1 MRGKDAD
8 IVQSAGGVSRDRVLL
23 VEDEASTAALLSAAL
38 CAAGYEVQV
47 LADGRQVLPRVR
59 RQPPDVVLLDLSLP
73 GLDGVSVC
81 RALRAESNV
90 PVLMVTARGAT
101 PDRIAGLREG
111 ADDYLV
117 KPVDPDELIARI
129 RAVLRRSRH
138 WHGPAGASLGLDEAA
153 RRASV
158 AGVDLGLTRLEFSLL
173 LTLARHPGRVYSRA
187 QLLDLLSRDGE
198 VADRT
203 IDSHVRNLRRKLE
216 AAGAAEVVKA
226 VYGEGYRFE
235 AGKPK
240 GHS

>member
-1 MRGKDAD
+1 MRGKHAE
-8 IVQSAGGVSRDRVLL
+8 IVQSTGGVTRDRVLL
-23 VEDEASTAALLSAAL
+23 VEDEASTAALLCAAL
-38 CAAGYEVQV
+38 SEAGYEVQV

-73 GLDGVSVC
+73 GLDGFSVC
-81 RALRAESNV
+81 RALRAESGV
-90 PVLMVTARGAT
+90 PVLMVTARGST
-101 PDRIAGLREG
+101 PDRIAGLSEG

-129 RAVLRRSRH
+129 RSVLRRTRQ
-138 WHGPAGASLGLDEAA
+138 WHGPADAPLRLDEAA
-153 RRASV
+153 RRATV
-158 AGVDLGLTRLEFSLL
+158 AGVDLGLTRLEFALL

-216 AAGAAEVVKA
+216 SGGAGDPLKT
-226 VYGEGYRFE
+226 VYGHGYRFE
-235 AGKPK
+235 PK
-240 GHS
+240 AREV

>member
-1 MRGKDAD
+1 MRGKDAE
-8 IVQSAGGVSRDRVLL
+8 IVQSAGGPTRDRVLL

-38 CAAGYEVQV
+38 TEAGFDVQV
-47 LADGRQVLPRVR
+47 IGDGRQVLPRVR

-129 RAVLRRSRH
+129 RAVLRRARH
-138 WHGPAGASLGLDEAA
+138 WHGPAAASLCLDEAA
-153 RRASV
+153 RRATV
-158 AGVDLGLTRLEFSLL
+158 AGVDLGLTRLEFGLL

-187 QLLDLLSRDGE
+187 QLLERLSRDGE

-235 AGKPK
+235 
-240 GHS
+240 GHGRA

>member
-1 MRGKDAD
+1 MRGKDAE

-235 AGKPK
+235 AKA
-240 GHS
+240 SR